1 MSDTLPGIA
10 PVSITCSITPAAPVD
25 RWTVEGVDFHG
36 NIVREVYDVP
46 RGERVVTNMREVR
59 TIHMETVEPGKVTV
73 SNPDRAQIALLGA
86 LAADQVKTEQVKR
99 DPDPTAPG
107 APGERVERRG

>member
-1 MSDTLPGIA
+1 MSDTLPGIAPA
-10 PVSITCSITPAAPVD
+10 PVSITCSITPAAPTD

-59 TIHMETVEPGKVTV
+59 TIHMETVEPGEVTV
-73 SNPDRAQIALLGA
+73 GNPDRAQIALLGA
-86 LAADQVKTEQVKR
+86 LTTEQAKR